1 MFALTSL
8 FFAVCC
14 KKDFLCDV
22 FSKQMFIFVAE
33 FANPSRLHLLFGVD
47 VSYSDLQVSEGYRII
62 CLIEI

>member
-8 FFAVCC
+8 FFVVCC

-33 FANPSRLHLLFGVD
+33 FANPSRLHLLFRVD
-47 VSYSDLQVSEGYRII
+47 VSYSDL
-62 CLIEI
+62 

>member
-8 FFAVCC
+8 FLLFVAKRISYVT
-14 KKDFLCDV
+14 F

-33 FANPSRLHLLFGVD
+33 FANPSRLHLLFRVD
-47 VSYSDLQVSEGYRII
+47 VSCSDSQVSEGYCII